1 MPLGESG
8 SKTIPIV
15 RLVKNR
21 KRGLAAGVLELG
33 MGVNVYRFVD
43 R

>member
-21 KRGLAAGVLELG
+21 KRGLSSWSPGVRNGGECL
-33 MGVNVYRFVD
+33 
-43 R
+43 